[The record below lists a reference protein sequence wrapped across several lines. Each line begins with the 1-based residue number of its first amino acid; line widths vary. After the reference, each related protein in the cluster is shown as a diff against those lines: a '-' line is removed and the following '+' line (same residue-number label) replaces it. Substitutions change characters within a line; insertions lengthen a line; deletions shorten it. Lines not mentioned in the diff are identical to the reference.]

1 MKYKILELTKD
12 NERSYLEQ
20 VANLEQVVLANMEE
34 RRTKRTLAKW
44 SLPF

>member
-20 VANLEQVVLANMEE
+20 VAKLEQVVLANM
-34 RRTKRTLAKW
+34 
-44 SLPF
+44 